1 MKNLTLSIIAVI
13 MAFVTVSCNQASN
26 KNEQSSKDTTVVSQ
40 EHPASHLKG
49 DDTATTPDVSGTPSG
64 QDAIATGKEETK
76 NFSIAPIV
84 TDYLSLKNAL
94 VSDDDKAAASSGKK
108 LLATLNKVDMKA
120 VPADKHKKY
129 MDIADDAKEHA
140 EHIGEN
146 VGNIHHQREHLASL
160 SEDLKDLVSLF
171 GTSQTLYQDHCP
183 MFNDGKGAV
192 WFSENKEI
200 KNPYYGS
207 KMISCGKVQQTINGK

>member
-64 QDAIATGKEETK
+64 QDAEAK

-94 VSDDDKAAASSGKK
+94 ASDNDKAAANAGKK
-108 LLATLNKVDMKA
+108 LLGTLNKVDMKTI
-120 VPADKHKKY
+120 PADKHKEF
-129 MDIADDAKEHA
+129 MEIFESAKENA

-146 VGNIHHQREHLASL
+146 AGKIDHQREHLASL

>member
-1 MKNLTLSIIAVI
+1 MKNITLSIFAVI
-13 MAFVTVSCNQASN
+13 MAFVTVSCNKTSN
-26 KNEQSSKDTTVVSQ
+26 KVEKSSNDSAVVSEKQSSAQPKENDTV
-40 EHPASHLKG
+40 
-49 DDTATTPDVSGTPSG
+49 TTPV
-64 QDAIATGKEETK
+64 ATDTSIGETAK
-76 NFSIAPIV
+76 TTTTTFSISPIV

-94 VSDDDKAAASSGKK
+94 VADKDKVAANAGKK
-108 LLATLNKVDMKA
+108 LLGTLNKVDMKTI
-120 VPADKHKKY
+120 PADKHKEF
-129 MDIADDAKEHA
+129 MEIFESAKENA

-146 VGNIHHQREHLASL
+146 AGKIDHQREHLASL

-192 WFSENKEI
+192 WLSESKEI